1 MEIKE
6 TKELIIGANEL
17 ALLLITRLKD
27 GLQVV
32 EDVTAIIG
40 KLMSDAEFQAQMQAA
55 YDNIQAIPEEIKDL
69 QIGEVIELVGVQVS
83 YVPKIVDALKK
94 TEVKK

>member
-6 TKELIIGANEL
+6 TKEAIIGANEL

-27 GLQVV
+27 GLQLV
-32 EDVTAIIG
+32 EDISAIIG
-40 KLMSDAEFQAQMQAA
+40 KLMSDAEFQAKMQAA
-55 YDNIQAIPEEIKDL
+55 YENIQAIPEEIKDL
-69 QIGEVIELVGVQVS
+69 QIGEIVELVGIQVS

-94 TEVKK
+94 